1 MSEGTKRPRATEP
14 PRQGGGF
21 VTGGEDAW
29 TQQDP
34 DTWAKMGTPNATPLR
49 PADEKRREEAA
60 NGNGNARPGRAVISG
75 PPSRPPAPAPEIAR
89 MFTRMKGNED
99 DPSTVVGSTRTP
111 PQAPRP
117 GVARIDGARMEIVNF
132 DGVGAR
138 VPGGPASLHDDG
150 PHHEASRLDQMFPG
164 HPPIRIVRRPRK
176 EAAAGRVILSVGV
189 IVALGAFAWHQYD
202 RYLESSVPSPNKVIY
217 TKLEGE
223 EPAAADGQAEGTDA
237 PAPTPAASGGP
248 AAAPVGTLTVTSDR
262 TATVYVDGRAA
273 GQAPINSVRIVMGV
287 HEIKVVDEKTL
298 DSRTQ
303 KMKIKPGQHCTSSA
317 TFSSPSTSSCEYPP
331 PSPPKAPQ

>member
-49 PADEKRREEAA
+49 PADEKRREEG
-60 NGNGNARPGRAVISG
+60 GNGKHDARPARSVISG
-75 PPSRPPAPAPEIAR
+75 PPSRPPAPSPEIAR
-89 MFTRMKGNED
+89 MFTRVKGNED
-99 DPSTVVGSTRTP
+99 DPSTVVGSTRTL
-111 PQAPRP
+111 PQAPKP

-150 PHHEASRLDQMFPG
+150 PHETSVLDQLFPG

-202 RYLESSVPSPNKVIY
+202 RYLESNVPSPNKVIY
-217 TKLEGE
+217 TKIEAEE
-223 EPAAADGQAEGTDA
+223 EPPAAEGAEGGVA
-237 PAPTPAASGGP
+237 PAAG
-248 AAAPVGTLTVTSDR
+248 APVGTLTVTSNR
-262 TATVYVDGRAA
+262 SATVYVDGRAA
-273 GQAPINSVRIVMGV
+273 GPAPIDDVRIVKGM

-298 DSRTQ
+298 ESRTQ
-303 KMKIKPGQHCTSSA
+303 KIKITAGQPMNVTIS
-317 TFSSPSTSSCEYPP
+317 F
-331 PSPPKAPQ
+331 

>member
-49 PADEKRREEAA
+49 PADEKRREEG
-60 NGNGNARPGRAVISG
+60 GNGKHDARPARAVISG
-75 PPSRPPAPAPEIAR
+75 PPSRPPAPSPDISR
-89 MFTRMKGNED
+89 MFTRVKGNED
-99 DPSTVVGSTRTP
+99 DPSTVVGSTRTT

-138 VPGGPASLHDDG
+138 VPGGPASLHDEG
-150 PHHEASRLDQMFPG
+150 PHDASRLDQLFPG

-202 RYLESSVPSPNKVIY
+202 KYLESNVPSPNKVIY
-217 TKLEGE
+217 TKLEADE
-223 EPAAADGQAEGTDA
+223 KSDAADGAAEGSNA
-237 PAPTPAASGGP
+237 P
-248 AAAPVGTLTVTSDR
+248 AAAPSVGTPTGTPAAAPSVGTLTVNSNR
-262 TATVYVDGRAA
+262 SATVYVDGRSV
-273 GQAPINSVRIVMGV
+273 GPAPIDNVRIVVGA

-298 DSRTQ
+298 ESRTR
-303 KMKIKPGQHCTSSA
+303 KVKISAGQ
-317 TFSSPSTSSCEYPP
+317 STDEEIRF
-331 PSPPKAPQ
+331 